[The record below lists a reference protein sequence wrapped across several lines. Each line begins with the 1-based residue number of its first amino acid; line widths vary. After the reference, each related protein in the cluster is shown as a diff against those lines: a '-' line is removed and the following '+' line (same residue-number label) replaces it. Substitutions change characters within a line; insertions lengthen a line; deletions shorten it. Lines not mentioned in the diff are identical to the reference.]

1 MKKIKGLSLADKVAL
16 FFILVTFFSGMG
28 IYFAVKQV
36 REKELITNARRFSTF
51 LETILATSERWH
63 GLWVKR
69 PEGLKVVSQVSG
81 LSLET
86 NDEVELFRLHDP
98 EALKYLASQASAEN
112 FKLILD
118 LHNPVLYR
126 EKWQFEKHQFIYQ
139 RPLVVKKG
147 CVSCHEVQ
155 KGAPPLRLGETIG
168 AIKVFVHYQSLW
180 SLLGE
185 SVFLGVAAVFFLVTV
200 VLYGLVRFEL
210 LSPLANLTQKVRE
223 MSLGNLDV
231 DLGVRNLSEDQTKDE
246 ILKLAISIERL
257 RKSQKTM
264 EKMLDDDSLVL

>member
-16 FFILVTFFSGMG
+16 FFMVVIIFSAIG
-28 IYFAVKQV
+28 IYLVVKQV
-36 REKELITNARRFSTF
+36 REKELIANAQRFAAF
-51 LETILATSERWH
+51 LETMLVTSEQWH
-63 GLWVKR
+63 GLWVER

-98 EALKYLASQASAEN
+98 EALKHLASQASTAN

-118 LHNPVLYR
+118 LHNPAIYQ
-126 EKWQFEKHQFIYQ
+126 EKWHFEKQQFIYQ

-147 CVSCHEVQ
+147 CVSCHDTH
-155 KGAPPLRLGETIG
+155 KGAPTLRLGETIG
-168 AIKVFVHYQSLW
+168 AIKVFVHSPSLW

-185 SVFLGVAAVFFLVTV
+185 TVSLGGATAFFLVTV
-200 VLYGLVRFEL
+200 FLYGLVRFEL

>member
-1 MKKIKGLSLADKVAL
+1 M
-16 FFILVTFFSGMG
+16 
-28 IYFAVKQV
+28 
-36 REKELITNARRFSTF
+36 
-51 LETILATSERWH
+51 
-63 GLWVKR
+63 
-69 PEGLKVVSQVSG
+69 
-81 LSLET
+81 
-86 NDEVELFRLHDP
+86 
-98 EALKYLASQASAEN
+98 
-112 FKLILD
+112 
-118 LHNPVLYR
+118 
-126 EKWQFEKHQFIYQ
+126 
-139 RPLVVKKG
+139 
-147 CVSCHEVQ
+147 
-155 KGAPPLRLGETIG
+155 RLGETIG

-185 SVFLGVAAVFFLVTV
+185 SVSLGVATVFFLVTV